1 MNFMSAALKGRKK
14 EDGTTDAAPKSA
26 AMPGDEMPGG
36 ATAEEGAQDP
46 IAMIVEA
53 LKAKPELLMR
63 VQQMLTEEGS
73 AEAEEGDESDDMEE
87 AIMGKMSE
95 EQKPGFMARKPKGLG
110 ERATRAVI
118 EKQSK
123 PQVEEV

>member
-14 EDGTTDAAPKSA
+14 EDGSTDAAPKSA
-26 AMPGDEMPGG
+26 AMPG
-36 ATAEEGAQDP
+36 EEQPAMGEEQGSDP